1 MEQQLSASTVLRV
14 AYVGSHG
21 YHGMISIDPNSI
33 PSQICQT
40 ATCVTG
46 GNGTTKGS
54 VTQGQPYI
62 PVAGRPNPNLG
73 AGFFWYTEGNTS
85 YNALQVDLSKRLS
98 QGLQLRANF
107 TWSKN
112 LDMNSALT
120 IAQGN
125 NQPQM
130 IENRFNL
137 PADWGPSALNVAA
150 QSSISATYEL
160 PFGKNTTGLARTL
173 IGGWQ
178 LNGIATML
186 SGFPLT
192 PQVGSNRSGD
202 GDTRNPDRPSLNTA
216 FAGDVI
222 TGNPNQW
229 FSPAAAFLIPT
240 AGTWGCLGRGTYN
253 GPGLGELDL
262 SLFKRF
268 AITERMNLQ
277 FRAECFNLQN
287 RANFG
292 TPNAIV
298 FSNGAIS
305 PTAGLITSTVTSS
318 RQMQFGLK
326 LIF

>member
-1 MEQQLSASTVLRV
+1 MPDGNLRFGRHRHTP
-14 AYVGSHG
+14 A
-21 YHGMISIDPNSI
+21 
-33 PSQICQT
+33 
-40 ATCVTG
+40 
-46 GNGTTKGS
+46 TKGS
-54 VTQGQPYI
+54 VAQGTQYI
-62 PVAGRPNPNLG
+62 PVQSRPNPNLG

-98 QGLQLRANF
+98 HGLQLRGNF

-130 IENRFNL
+130 ILDRNDL
-137 PADWGPSALNVAA
+137 PRDWGLSALNVTA
-150 QSSISATYEL
+150 QSSISATWEL
-160 PFGKNTTGLARTL
+160 PFGKNTSGLTHQL

-178 LNGIATML
+178 LNGIATIL

-192 PQVGSNRSGD
+192 PQLGTNRSGD
-202 GDTRNPDRPSLNTA
+202 GDTRNPDRPSLNPGFTGA
-216 FAGDVI
+216 VI

-229 FSPAAAFLIPT
+229 FNPAAFLLPT
-240 AGTWGCLGRGTYN
+240 IGTWGNIGRSPYN

-268 AITERMNLQ
+268 AISDGVNLE
-277 FRAECFNLQN
+277 FRAECFNIEN

-292 TPNAIV
+292 TPNATV

-305 PTAGLITSTVTSS
+305 PTAGLITNTVTSS